1 VRRWDISSIGSLPDY
16 IKKIFEFFMKTSNEW
31 NAEVEK
37 RQGRDMAAY
46 IRKNGWERYLESYLQ
61 EAEWIA
67 TGYVP
72 SFDEYLKNG
81 QASSGMSVLNLIP
94 ILLMGQIL
102 PDDILKQIFSP
113 SKIHGLLELTVR
125 LKDDITD
132 FEQERERG
140 EIASSLECYLKDNP
154 ESTPENALNHI
165 KGILDLSV
173 SELNWEF
180 LKHDNVPLC
189 CKKFSF
195 NLARAMHLLLKYND
209 GFSNSDGEVKDQIL
223 KVLIEQV

>member
-1 VRRWDISSIGSLPDY
+1 
-16 IKKIFEFFMKTSNEW
+16 M
-31 NAEVEK
+31 
-37 RQGRDMAAY
+37 Q
-46 IRKNGWERYLESYLQ
+46 
-61 EAEWIA
+61 
-67 TGYVP
+67 
-72 SFDEYLKNG
+72 
-81 QASSGMSVLNLIP
+81 
-94 ILLMGQIL
+94 
-102 PDDILKQIFSP
+102 
-113 SKIHGLLELTVR
+113 
-125 LKDDITD
+125 
-132 FEQERERG
+132 QERERG